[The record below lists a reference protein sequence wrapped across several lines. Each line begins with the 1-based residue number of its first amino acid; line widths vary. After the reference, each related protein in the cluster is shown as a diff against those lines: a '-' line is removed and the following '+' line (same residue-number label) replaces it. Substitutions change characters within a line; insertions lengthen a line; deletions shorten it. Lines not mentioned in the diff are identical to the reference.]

1 MMIIR
6 VAGLAAVMAAG
17 CTPVAAGDIAGHY
30 RMEGVSTT
38 GSAYSG
44 TADITMSFENTCRIR
59 YSDGFEGI
67 CMLSGDRTVTAA
79 YIVHGK
85 AGLAIYEAQSDGS
98 LVGTFI
104 DDFHG
109 GKFGKEKLTPLR

>member
-1 MMIIR
+1 MVIR
-6 VAGLAAVMAAG
+6 TVLFAALMAAG
-17 CTPVAAGDIAGHY
+17 CTGAAATDISGHY

-44 TADITMSFENTCRIR
+44 TADIVMSFENTCRIT
-59 YSDGFEGI
+59 YSDGPAGI
-67 CMLSGDRTVTAA
+67 CMLNEKTVTGA

-85 AGLAIYEAQSDGS
+85 AGLVIYEIQSDGS
-98 LVGTFI
+98 LEGIFI

-109 GKFGKEKLTPLR
+109 GRFGKEKLTPMH